1 MARRRESSG
10 LPSAVVVDIDGT
22 LAIVTDRSPYSPH
35 GVLKD
40 RPNAPVIEVARA
52 LHAAGHAL
60 VIVSGRSELARADT
74 ETWLARHLAVEHEGP
89 YMRPEGDERQ
99 DATIKRE
106 IYERDI
112 ASRFSVLCIL
122 DDRDQTVRMWRRLGL
137 TCLQVAP
144 GDF

>member
-1 MARRRESSG
+1 MARRGEITG
-10 LPSAVVVDIDGT
+10 LPSAVIVDIDGT

-52 LHAAGHAL
+52 LQAAGHAL

-74 ETWLARHLAVEHEGP
+74 ETWLTRHLAVKHEGP
-89 YMRPEGDERQ
+89 FMRADGDERQ
-99 DATIKRE
+99 DAITKRE

-112 ASRFSVLCIL
+112 APRFSVLCVL

-137 TCLQVAP
+137 ACLQVAP